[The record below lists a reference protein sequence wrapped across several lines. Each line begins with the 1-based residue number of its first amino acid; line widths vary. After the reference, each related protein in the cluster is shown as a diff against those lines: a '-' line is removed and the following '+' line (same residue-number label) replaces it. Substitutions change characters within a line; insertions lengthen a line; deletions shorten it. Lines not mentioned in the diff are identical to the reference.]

1 MTLRSFKPVTVQ
13 GHIDAAHQLLLQVPQ
28 DLPAGEVIV
37 TISPATSASIEVS
50 ESLVELIDRMSQCAR
65 LRGQEDDAVEARI
78 RAERE
83 GWDG

>member
-1 MTLRSFKPVTVQ
+1 MTLPSFKPVTVQ

-37 TISPATSASIEVS
+37 TISPATSASVEVS
-50 ESLVELIDRMSQCAR
+50 ESLVEFIDRMGQCAR

-83 GWDG
+83 GWD